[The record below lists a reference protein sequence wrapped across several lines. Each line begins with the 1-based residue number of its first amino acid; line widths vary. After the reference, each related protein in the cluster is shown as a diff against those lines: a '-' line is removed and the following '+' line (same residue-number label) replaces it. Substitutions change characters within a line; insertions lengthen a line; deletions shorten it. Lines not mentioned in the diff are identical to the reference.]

1 MKGNNGED
9 EDKNGRYKKK
19 VNGTSKYKN
28 VKDNINKKKKLQIC
42 LMNMGT
48 KILNKIL
55 KDRIQLYRKEL
66 YTMTKWCL
74 FQRDKKLIQ
83 YLRINQY
90 NPSY

>member
-1 MKGNNGED
+1 M
-9 EDKNGRYKKK
+9 
-19 VNGTSKYKN
+19 NGTSKYKN
-28 VKDNINKKKKLQIC
+28 VKDNINKKRKLQIF

-55 KDRIQLYRKEL
+55 KDRIQQYRKEL
-66 YTMTKWCL
+66 YAMTKWCL